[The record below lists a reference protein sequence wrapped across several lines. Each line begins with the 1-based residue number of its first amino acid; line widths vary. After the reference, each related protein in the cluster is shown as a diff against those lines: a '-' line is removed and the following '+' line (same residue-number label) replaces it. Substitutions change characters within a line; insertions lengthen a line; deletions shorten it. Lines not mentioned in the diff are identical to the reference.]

1 MDRMAGEDMTGLPST
16 TGGKPAEKAFSQRT
30 VDLKSKKTPIE
41 IIEQYVALR
50 NKYHN
55 LINSREV
62 SVEETI
68 EWLSKSH
75 TIIYG
80 IIEGDVLL
88 GVVVIYVDRDH
99 ELTFFS
105 RTSGKGIGTVLLKL
119 ADEIAKEHKI
129 EQLWAWTFCDNV
141 PARKSF
147 IKNGWILKKED
158 KENSRLYF
166 ERTTVSES

>member
-1 MDRMAGEDMTGLPST
+1 MTGLPST
-16 TGGKPAEKAFSQRT
+16 VGGKPAEKTSSQRT

-50 NKYHN
+50 NRYRD

-68 EWLSKSH
+68 EWLSESH
-75 TIIYG
+75 AIIYG
-80 IIEGDVLL
+80 IVEGDALL
-88 GVVVIYVDRDH
+88 GVLVIYVDKDH

-119 ADEIAKEHKI
+119 ADELAMEHKI
-129 EQLWAWTFCDNV
+129 ERLWAWTFCDNV

-147 IKNGWILKKED
+147 IKNGWILKEED
-158 KENSRLYF
+158 KENDRLYF
-166 ERTTVSES
+166 EKTTVSES